1 MKLGAGQGKDYRLK
15 VNQKLAHLLL
25 ICMINIKANLNSQG
39 LKNLLNLPIT
49 DTQVT
54 VSLRVKFQVD
64 S

>member
-1 MKLGAGQGKDYRLK
+1 MKLGAGRGKDYRLK
-15 VNQKLAHLLL
+15 VNQNLANLLL

-54 VSLRVKFQVD
+54 ISLRLKFQVD

>member
-15 VNQKLAHLLL
+15 VNQNLANLLL

-54 VSLRVKFQVD
+54 ISLRLKFQVD